1 MCLSCSN
8 EHKNHKI
15 ILYQDKLID
24 IEKLRN
30 KMHKYEN
37 EINKFKQNLEDMI
50 SKLKKIIENINI
62 IYNINN
68 NLLNNYKNKKR
79 NYRLLLNLHYMNE
92 YLENEINYIKDKY
105 NYGYNINKLLNI
117 EDNKLKKNKISNLNN
132 QNKKKCKC

>member
-1 MCLSCSN
+1 
-8 EHKNHKI
+8 
-15 ILYQDKLID
+15 
-24 IEKLRN
+24 
-30 KMHKYEN
+30 MHKYEN

-68 NLLNNYKNKKR
+68 NLLNNYKNIKR

-105 NYGYNINKLLNI
+105 NIVDLYKIYLNRKLIPKWILVIFSMLIPFFLINY
-117 EDNKLKKNKISNLNN
+117 D
-132 QNKKKCKC
+132 